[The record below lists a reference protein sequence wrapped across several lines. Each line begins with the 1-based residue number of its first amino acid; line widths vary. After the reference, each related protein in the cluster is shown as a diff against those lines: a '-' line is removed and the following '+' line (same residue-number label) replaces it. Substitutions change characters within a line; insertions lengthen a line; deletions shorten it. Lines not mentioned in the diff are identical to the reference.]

1 MITFKKNVKIEYIK
15 ILSSNNVIYTFYVK
29 NIFQNKWKN
38 ILQLDLNEKNKLNF
52 RTSEEDKNINIIIN
66 DNTISNEYRF
76 NLSTNH
82 YYIIP
87 INIIN
92 ENDAIEKNK

>member
-1 MITFKKNVKIEYIK
+1 M
-15 ILSSNNVIYTFYVK
+15 
-29 NIFQNKWKN
+29 
-38 ILQLDLNEKNKLNF
+38 NEKNKLNF

-92 ENDAIEKNK
+92 ENDAIEKVIKTMKKC